1 MTDFDNGNGWQSVT
15 SSEYGKGF
23 QFVTYFDYGKVA
35 QKQVPE
41 STNSFWERCK
51 LK

>member
-1 MTDFDNGNGWQSVT
+1 MTYFDNGKELQFVT
-15 SSEYGKGF
+15 YSDYGKEF
-23 QFVTYFDYGKVA
+23 QLVTYFDYGKVA

-51 LK
+51 FE